1 MRRALLDTDILS
13 EILKGK
19 NETVRQRAAAYQAQ
33 LGDLTICTVT
43 VMEVVKGLHRLGRE
57 EAIGRFLSGLGTLR
71 VVPVDTA
78 VATLAGRIYAD
89 LERAGRPIGR
99 ADPLVAAAALVHDCD
114 LITGNVAHFEAVRGV
129 GYPLVIDN
137 WRVPAGG

>member
-57 EAIGRFLSGLGTLR
+57 EAIGRFLSGLGTLPGSSPWTR
-71 VVPVDTA
+71 PSRPSQGASTRISNARAARSVARTRSSRRRYLFTTA
-78 VATLAGRIYAD
+78 TSSPATLLTSR
-89 LERAGRPIGR
+89 R
-99 ADPLVAAAALVHDCD
+99 C
-114 LITGNVAHFEAVRGV
+114 EASAIR
-129 GYPLVIDN
+129 
-137 WRVPAGG
+137 W

>member
-33 LGDLTICTVT
+33 LGDFAISTVT

-57 EAIGRFLSGLGTLR
+57 EAIDRFLSGLGMLQ

-89 LERAGRPIGR
+89 LERTGRPIGR
-99 ADPLVAAAALVHDCD
+99 ADPLVAAAALVHECD
-114 LITGNVAHFEAVRGV
+114 LVTGNVAHFEAVRSV

-137 WRVPAGG
+137 WREVAPG